1 MSMPDKPAHD
11 WESPASRKATPNG
24 EVGQPPIPPDGNG
37 PTPGEPPPQDDE
49 NAPRT
54 SGFDWE
60 SLASGEIPP
69 QYSQNVPSINGFDWG
84 SLASDTTPRGE
95 ETEQRSSSP
104 DRIGPVPD
112 GTSSTDQSP
121 SCRDSSSD
129 RIEPV
134 PDRISSQ
141 DESASY
147 RSMPSGRKDLAS
159 RRPSPQGEGAGNL
172 SRLLLTAYLLLPLS
186 VIALAALHHFLA
198 SSHPR
203 YDLELYFSRA
213 VLRML
218 VVFVCTGPAA
228 ILALLGLWR
237 ARRENNPGAA
247 AHARALLLSL
257 LHCVNTC
264 LLWLLS
270 VESDPGPAGPVESA
284 GFLQVLQFII
294 EFPARLFSWLFH
306 WSALLLG
313 CWTVMRVL
321 MGCMA
326 LRDQKSP
333 GSLVRYGTA
342 GIASFL
348 PGTLLLLFC
357 VALLLEID

>member
-1 MSMPDKPAHD
+1 MPDKPAHE
-11 WESPASRKATPNG
+11 WESPASRKASPNG

-37 PTPGEPPPQDDE
+37 PTPGETPPQDDE

-60 SLASGEIPP
+60 SLTSGEIPP

-84 SLASDTTPRGE
+84 SLASDTTSRAE

-112 GTSSTDQSP
+112 RTSSTDQSP

-129 RIEPV
+129 RIGPV

-147 RSMPSGRKDLAS
+147 RSMPSGRKGFAS

-172 SRLLLTAYLLLPLS
+172 TRLLLTAYLLLPLS
-186 VIALAALHHFLA
+186 IIALAFGL
-198 SSHPR
+198 SP
-203 YDLELYFSRA
+203 DD
-213 VLRML
+213 LRML
-218 VVFVCTGPAA
+218 PVFVCTGPAA

-247 AHARALLLSL
+247 AHACALLLSL

-270 VESDPGPAGPVESA
+270 VAADPGPAGPVESA

-306 WSALLLG
+306 SVAFIEGGWTFVRVFLGCTALLKQKKPALFI
-313 CWTVMRVL
+313 WTN
-321 MGCMA
+321 
-326 LRDQKSP
+326 
-333 GSLVRYGTA
+333 T
-342 GIASFL
+342 ASFL
-348 PGTLLLLFC
+348 PVACLLLFSGI
-357 VALLLEID
+357 LFWEIR

>member
-1 MSMPDKPAHD
+1 MPDKPAHE
-11 WESPASRKATPNG
+11 WESPASRKASPNG

-37 PTPGEPPPQDDE
+37 PTPGETRPQEGE
-49 NAPRT
+49 NAPRI

-84 SLASDTTPRGE
+84 SLASDTTSRGE

-112 GTSSTDQSP
+112 RTSSTDQSP

-129 RIEPV
+129 RIGPV

-147 RSMPSGRKDLAS
+147 RSMPSGRKGFAS
-159 RRPSPQGEGAGNL
+159 RGPSPQGEGAGNL
-172 SRLLLTAYLLLPLS
+172 TRLLLTAYLLLPLS
-186 VIALAALHHFLA
+186 IIALAFGL
-198 SSHPR
+198 SP
-203 YDLELYFSRA
+203 DD
-213 VLRML
+213 LRML
-218 VVFVCTGPAA
+218 PVFVCTGPAA

-247 AHARALLLSL
+247 AHACALLLSL

-270 VESDPGPAGPVESA
+270 VAADPGPAGPVESA

-306 WSALLLG
+306 CVAFIEGGWTFVRVFLGCTALLKQKKPALFI
-313 CWTVMRVL
+313 WTN
-321 MGCMA
+321 
-326 LRDQKSP
+326 
-333 GSLVRYGTA
+333 T
-342 GIASFL
+342 ASFL
-348 PGTLLLLFC
+348 PVACLLLFSGI
-357 VALLLEID
+357 LFWEIR

>member
-1 MSMPDKPAHD
+1 MPDKPAHE
-11 WESPASRKATPNG
+11 WESPASRKASPNG

-37 PTPGEPPPQDDE
+37 PTPGETPPQDDE

-84 SLASDTTPRGE
+84 SLASDTTSRDE

-112 GTSSTDQSP
+112 RTSSTDQSP

-129 RIEPV
+129 RIGPV

-147 RSMPSGRKDLAS
+147 RSMPSGRKGFAS
-159 RRPSPQGEGAGNL
+159 RGPSPQGEGAGNL
-172 SRLLLTAYLLLPLS
+172 TRLLLTAYLLLPLS
-186 VIALAALHHFLA
+186 IIALAVLHHFLA
-198 SSHPR
+198 SSHPYYDSER
-203 YDLELYFSRA
+203 YLSRA
-213 VLRML
+213 ALRML
-218 VVFVCTGPAA
+218 PVFVCTGPAA

-247 AHARALLLSL
+247 AHACALLLSL

-270 VESDPGPAGPVESA
+270 VAADPGPAGPVESA

-306 WSALLLG
+306 CVAFIEGGWTFVRVFLGCTALLKQKKPALFI
-313 CWTVMRVL
+313 WTN
-321 MGCMA
+321 
-326 LRDQKSP
+326 
-333 GSLVRYGTA
+333 T
-342 GIASFL
+342 ASFL
-348 PGTLLLLFC
+348 PVACLLLFSGI
-357 VALLLEID
+357 LFWEIR

>member
-1 MSMPDKPAHD
+1 MPDKPAHE
-11 WESPASRKATPNG
+11 WESPASRKASPNG
-24 EVGQPPIPPDGNG
+24 EVGQHPIPPDGNG
-37 PTPGEPPPQDDE
+37 PTPGETPPQDDE

-84 SLASDTTPRGE
+84 SLASDTTSRGE

-112 GTSSTDQSP
+112 RTSSTDQSP

-129 RIEPV
+129 RIGPV

-147 RSMPSGRKDLAS
+147 RSMPSGRKGLAS

-172 SRLLLTAYLLLPLS
+172 TRLLLTAYLLLPLS
-186 VIALAALHHFLA
+186 FIALAFGL
-198 SSHPR
+198 SP
-203 YDLELYFSRA
+203 DD
-213 VLRML
+213 LRML
-218 VVFVCTGPAA
+218 PVFVCTGPAA

-247 AHARALLLSL
+247 AHACALRLSL

-264 LLWLLS
+264 LLWPLS
-270 VESDPGPAGPVESA
+270 VAADPGPAGPVESA

-306 WSALLLG
+306 CVAFIEGGWTFVRVFLGCTALLKQKKPALFI
-313 CWTVMRVL
+313 WTN
-321 MGCMA
+321 
-326 LRDQKSP
+326 
-333 GSLVRYGTA
+333 T
-342 GIASFL
+342 ASFL
-348 PGTLLLLFC
+348 PVACLLLFSGI
-357 VALLLEID
+357 LFWEIR

>member
-1 MSMPDKPAHD
+1 MPDKPAHE
-11 WESPASRKATPNG
+11 WESPASRKASPNG

-37 PTPGEPPPQDDE
+37 PTPGETPPQDDE

-60 SLASGEIPP
+60 SLTSGEIPP

-84 SLASDTTPRGE
+84 SLASDTTSRAE

-104 DRIGPVPD
+104 DRIG
-112 GTSSTDQSP
+112 
-121 SCRDSSSD
+121 
-129 RIEPV
+129 PV

-147 RSMPSGRKDLAS
+147 RSMPSGRKGFAS

-172 SRLLLTAYLLLPLS
+172 TRLLLTAYLLLPLS
-186 VIALAALHHFLA
+186 FIALAFGL
-198 SSHPR
+198 SP
-203 YDLELYFSRA
+203 DD
-213 VLRML
+213 LRML
-218 VVFVCTGPAA
+218 PVFVCTGPAA

-247 AHARALLLSL
+247 AHACALLLSL

-270 VESDPGPAGPVESA
+270 VAADPGPAGPVESA

-306 WSALLLG
+306 CVAFIEGGWTFVRVFLG
-313 CWTVMRVL
+313 CTTLLKQKKPALFIWTN
-321 MGCMA
+321 
-326 LRDQKSP
+326 
-333 GSLVRYGTA
+333 T
-342 GIASFL
+342 ASFL
-348 PGTLLLLFC
+348 PVACLLLFSGI
-357 VALLLEID
+357 LFWEIR

>member
-11 WESPASRKATPNG
+11 WENLASRKVSPNG
-24 EVGQPPIPPDGNG
+24 EVGQPPIPPDRNC
-37 PTPGEPPPQDDE
+37 PAPGETPPQDDE

-54 SGFDWE
+54 SGFDWK
-60 SLASGEIPP
+60 
-69 QYSQNVPSINGFDWG
+69 

-95 ETEQRSSSP
+95 ESEQRSSSP
-104 DRIGPVPD
+104 DRKGPVPD
-112 GTSSTDQSP
+112 RTSSTDQSA
-121 SCRDSSSD
+121 SDRGGSSD
-129 RIEPV
+129 RIESV
-134 PDRISSQ
+134 PDRISAQ
-141 DESASY
+141 DGNASC
-147 RSMPSGRKDLAS
+147 RSMPSGRKGPAS
-159 RRPSPQGEGAGNL
+159 RRPPSQGEGAGNL
-172 SRLLLTAYLLLPLS
+172 TRLLLTAYFLLPLS
-186 VIALAALHHFLA
+186 VIALAVLHYLQPL
-198 SSHPR
+198 SHPYYDSER
-203 YDLELYFSRA
+203 YLSRA
-213 VLRML
+213 ALRML
-218 VVFVCTGPAA
+218 PVFVCTGPAA
-228 ILALLGLWR
+228 ILTLLGLCR
-237 ARRENNPGAA
+237 ARRENNAGAA
-247 AHARALLLSL
+247 AHARVLLLTL
-257 LHCVNTC
+257 LYGADAC

-294 EFPARLFSWLFH
+294 EFPARLFSWLFL

-333 GSLVRYGTA
+333 GSLVRYGA
-342 GIASFL
+342 ASIASFL